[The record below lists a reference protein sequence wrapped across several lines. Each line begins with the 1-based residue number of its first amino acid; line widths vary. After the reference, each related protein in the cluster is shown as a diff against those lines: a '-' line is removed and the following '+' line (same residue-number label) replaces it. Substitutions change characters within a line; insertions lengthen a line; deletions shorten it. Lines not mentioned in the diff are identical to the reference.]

1 MDRPG
6 VCARWPPPTEFR
18 GDHLTGRGSGR
29 SSGCGAVKEK
39 VLAALRSG
47 IKTVL
52 LPRKNAK
59 DVEDVPADA
68 RAA

>member
-6 VCARWPPPTEFR
+6 VCARWPPPTGFR
-18 GDHLTGRGSGR
+18 VGHLTGCGSGCGSGR
-29 SSGCGAVKEK
+29 GAVKEK

-47 IKTVL
+47 IKAVL
-52 LPRKNAK
+52 LPRKSAK

-68 RAA
+68 RTA